1 MGLTKEEICKHV
13 GDKIRKIRVD
23 KGLTIER
30 LANEAGIDYTQ
41 VSRIE
46 LGKINTSIYQ
56 IYIITNKLEVPMR
69 DILSFETMESRNH
82 SNGAKTEKPQE

>member
-13 GDKIRKIRVD
+13 GNKIRKIRVD
-23 KGLTIER
+23 KGLTIEK

-69 DILSFETMESRNH
+69 EILSFETMESSNH
-82 SNGAKTEKPQE
+82 LNGANTEKPYE